1 MREIFA
7 ILVGWLSLQCL
18 AGEKDVGGK
27 VSDIRKG
34 LTVEEKIDLLCADAP
49 AVVAFRHYPLRLV
62 ERVSQ
67 RCGEGG

>member
-34 LTVEEKIDLLCADAP
+34 LTVEEKIDLLCGCSGCGS
-49 AVVAFRHYPLRLV
+49 FRYYPLRLV